1 MNIEDEDLG
10 SDSDSDD
17 CDYCPVNDSGSDSI
31 DEKDEINENNEGT
44 TKPTK
49 KKRRKGRKT
58 RNKQVDDEIEE
69 DEKETIK
76 PAQDPE
82 KEKERVDALWADF
95 LSGTEIPLEKKE
107 TSPKKVEARSTTSKT
122 DIPKVQ
128 KSNPEPAP
136 KIFEFAGETIVVS
149 ENNTEVSSNTAKP
162 VKPIAGSTSSLGI
175 KRPSTGGL
183 SSVLNQL
190 SKKNKLSVLEK
201 TKLDWDGFKSKEG
214 INEELKTHNRG
225 KDGFL
230 ERRDFLE
237 RTDYKQFEIEK
248 SLRMSSKRSNK

>member
-1 MNIEDEDLG
+1 MNLEDEDLR

-17 CDYCPVNDSGSDSI
+17 ADYCPVNNDSGSESI
-31 DEKDEINENNEGT
+31 DEKDELNENNDEGT
-44 TKPTK
+44 KKPTK

-58 RNKQVDDEIEE
+58 RNKQVVDEIEE
-69 DEKETIK
+69 EDKDTNK
-76 PAQDPE
+76 TAVDPE
-82 KEKERVDALWADF
+82 KEKQRVDALWADF

-107 TSPKKVEARSTTSKT
+107 TSSTKAETKSTTSKI
-122 DIPKVQ
+122 DIPKIH
-128 KSNPEPAP
+128 KPAPAPAP
-136 KIFEFAGETIVVS
+136 KIFEFAGETI
-149 ENNTEVSSNTAKP
+149 EVSQNNEENSSASVNP
-162 VKPIAGSTSSLGI
+162 VKSTAGPTNSLGI

-225 KDGFL
+225 RQG
-230 ERRDFLE
+230 
-237 RTDYKQFEIEK
+237 
-248 SLRMSSKRSNK
+248 